1 MFSRRFS
8 RPFSSSLFFTELA
21 WYRQACGDLSTDI
34 SNRAIVTPEALRTL
48 ATWLT
53 RCNRLG
59 LGLAVQR
66 KLSRGFILR
75 LIDRQQID
83 AFAALLCTTLGEPQH
98 TMRAEALDWFF
109 YRALGHACWSS
120 RARIRQP
127 LNFPRK
133 AAVEEY
139 LWQESR
145 GILITSIHMGNYLQ
159 VLTSLANALRTKTVY
174 LLRRK
179 AVSAEERST
188 FRQFTDA
195 GICFEILRQEDRPVR
210 KAIAALR
217 HGQVVVAMH
226 DLSARWGATQP
237 IRFCGRQLHWVKGPA
252 QMALAGNAV
261 TLPIYSHFDSAGV
274 LQVRARRPQSAA
286 RSAAADRPAYVRQ
299 QTERLAAFAEA
310 EIRRHPA
317 QWHHWRLLH
326 EMACTTFPG
335 PSPSPVTLPEAVSD
349 ACAPTTF

>member
-1 MFSRRFS
+1 MFSRR
-8 RPFSSSLFFTELA
+8 LFFSELD
-21 WYRQACGDLSTDI
+21 WYRLACGESATEI
-34 SNRAIVTPEALRTL
+34 THRTTATPDALRTL
-48 ATWLT
+48 GVWLT
-53 RCNRLG
+53 RFSQLG
-59 LGLAVQR
+59 LGLAAQR
-66 KLSRGFILR
+66 RLSRLLVR
-75 LIDRQQID
+75 HLIDRQQVD
-83 AFAALLCTTLGEPQH
+83 AFTVMLCATLGEPAH
-98 TMRAEALDWFF
+98 AMRSEARDWFF
-109 YRALGHACWSS
+109 YRALGHASWSS
-120 RARIRQP
+120 GRRIRQP
-127 LNFPRK
+127 LDFPRK
-133 AAVEEY
+133 AAVEDY
-139 LWQESR
+139 LRQESR

-159 VLTSLANALRTKTVY
+159 VLTSLADALRHKTVY

-195 GICFEILRQEDRPVR
+195 GMCFEILRHEDRPVR

-261 TLPIYSHFDSAGV
+261 TLPIYSHFDTAGV
-274 LQVRARRPQSAA
+274 LQVRVRRPQSAA

-299 QTERLAAFAEA
+299 QTKRLAAFAEA

-326 EMACTTFPG
+326 EMACATFSA
-335 PSPSPVTLPEAVSD
+335 PSADPDPAPATPPEAVPD
-349 ACAPTTF
+349 ACPPTTF

>member
-1 MFSRRFS
+1 MAAQAWLSPALGLHPSRK
-8 RPFSSSLFFTELA
+8 TA
-21 WYRQACGDLSTDI
+21 
-34 SNRAIVTPEALRTL
+34 EALRTL
-48 ATWLT
+48 ATWLV

-59 LGLAVQR
+59 LGLSAQR
-66 KLSRGFILR
+66 KLSRGFLLH
-75 LIDRQQID
+75 LIDRRQID
-83 AFAALLCTTLGEPQH
+83 AFATLLCTTLGEPQH

-120 RARIRQP
+120 RARIQQP
-127 LNFPRK
+127 LNFPGK
-133 AAVEEY
+133 VAVEQY
-139 LWQESR
+139 LLHETR

-159 VLTSLANALRTKTVY
+159 VLTSLADALHNKTVY

-261 TLPIYSHFDSAGV
+261 TLQNYSHFDTAGV

-286 RSAAADRPAYVRQ
+286 RSAAVDRPAHVRQ

-326 EMACTTFPG
+326 EMACTTFADS
-335 PSPSPVTLPEAVSD
+335 SPSPATLPEAAPD
-349 ACAPTTF
+349 AYPPTTF

>member
-1 MFSRRFS
+1 MAAQAWLSPALDLHPSRK
-8 RPFSSSLFFTELA
+8 TA
-21 WYRQACGDLSTDI
+21 
-34 SNRAIVTPEALRTL
+34 EALRTL
-48 ATWLT
+48 ATWLV

-59 LGLAVQR
+59 LGLSAQR
-66 KLSRGFILR
+66 KLSRGFLLH

-120 RARIRQP
+120 RARIQQP
-127 LNFPRK
+127 LNFPGK
-133 AAVEEY
+133 VAVEQY
-139 LWQESR
+139 LLQETC

-159 VLTSLANALRTKTVY
+159 VLASLAGALRAKTVY

-179 AVSAEERST
+179 AASAEEQRA
-188 FRQFTDA
+188 FWQFSQA
-195 GICFEILRQEDRPVR
+195 GIRFEILRHDERPVR

-237 IRFCGRQLHWVKGPA
+237 ISFCGRELHWVKGPA

-261 TLPIYSHFDSAGV
+261 TLPIYSHFDTAGI
-274 LQVRARRPQSAA
+274 LQARARQAEPAA
-286 RSAAADRPAYVRQ
+286 SLATTDRPAHVRLQ
-299 QTERLAAFAEA
+299 IQRLAAFAEA
-310 EIRRHPA
+310 EIRSHPA

-326 EMACTTFPG
+326 EMACATFSG
-335 PSPSPVTLPEAVSD
+335 ESPSQSPGRSAEA
-349 ACAPTTF
+349 APYPLQSAVFD